1 MFDAHASPPASATV
15 RLLEL
20 PRLADARGVLSVA
33 ESGEHVPFQIRRA
46 RWAYEV
52 PAGQARG
59 GHAHERTEQ
68 LFVAVAGAVT
78 LLADDGR
85 ERRSWRLDRPHL
97 AVHVPPL
104 VWVELSEF
112 APGTVVLFLA
122 STGFAEQDY
131 IRDHDSFVARVRA
144 SATPAAGVPHRP
156 DRS

>member
-1 MFDAHASPPASATV
+1 MSAHASTAPSGGV

-20 PRLADARGVLSVA
+20 PRLADSRGVLTVA
-33 ESGEHVPFQIRRA
+33 EGGEHFPFQLRRA

-68 LFVAVAGAVT
+68 LFVAVAGSVT
-78 LLADDGR
+78 LLADDGH

-97 AVHVPPL
+97 AIHVPPL
-104 VWVELSEF
+104 VWVELSDF

-131 IRDHDSFVARVRA
+131 IRDHASFVARMRGQSP
-144 SATPAAGVPHRP
+144 SAGAAPSHRIENP
-156 DRS
+156 

>member
-1 MFDAHASPPASATV
+1 MSDAHAAPPAPAV

-33 ESGEHVPFQIRRA
+33 EGGEHVPFQIRRA

-52 PAGQARG
+52 PPGQARG

-78 LLADDGR
+78 LLADDGH
-85 ERRSWRLDRPHL
+85 ERRTWRLDRPHL
-97 AVHVPPL
+97 AIHVPPL
-104 VWVELSEF
+104 VWVELSDF
-112 APGTVVLFLA
+112 APGTVLLFLA

-131 IRDHDSFVARVRA
+131 IRDRESFVARMRA
-144 SATPAAGVPHRP
+144 GTTHRPHR
-156 DRS
+156 S